1 LNVSEQQA
9 EQTHADGGSV
19 GTEEAVQT
27 SPPDAS
33 APVTA
38 SALETSAAEAP
49 AIAPDHETLPKED
62 APRIES
68 KSEAPKETAKET
80 AKETTKQA
88 PKIDAGR
95 KDAVAIGP
103 TEADAA
109 KMNASFMSGRLLLK
123 SPGKRGWHGAGASAK
138 AESEPGPSVSTQ
150 RGQSGMAA
158 IVALATLAGAISGT
172 LATVAVIHFA
182 ATDAASTNSTAAVEA
197 SVSRIDA
204 DIVALKAGLEHATKT
219 GQTQFNKTNDRLDKV
234 EKAQAEPASKLAKLS
249 EAMDRLRIPPAAAPA
264 TSAAAAP
271 AATTR
276 DITGSVTP
284 SSANAAA
291 GASSAATA
299 PTSPPKSEV
308 ARLPTVDGWTLRDVK
323 HGGALIE
330 GRQGLYEVYAG
341 DPVPGLGKV
350 DAIHKQDGRWV
361 VVTSKGLVVAR

>member
-9 EQTHADGGSV
+9 EQTHDEGGSV
-19 GTEEAVQT
+19 GTEQAVQT
-27 SPPDAS
+27 SPPGAS

-38 SALETSAAEAP
+38 SALETSAVEAP
-49 AIAPDHETLPKED
+49 AIAPDHEAPPKED
-62 APRIES
+62 APKIQNKVESGIES
-68 KSEAPKETAKET
+68 KSEAPKE
-80 AKETTKQA
+80 A

-103 TEADAA
+103 TDADAA

-123 SPGKRGWHGAGASAK
+123 SPGKRGWHGAGAK
-138 AESEPGPSVSTQ
+138 AESEPRPSVSSQ
-150 RGQSGMAA
+150 HRQSGMAA
-158 IVALATLAGAISGT
+158 VVALAALAGAISGT

-182 ATDAASTNSTAAVEA
+182 AADAASTNSTAAVEA

-219 GQTQFNKTNDRLDKV
+219 GQSQFNKTNDRLDKV

-264 TSAAAAP
+264 TAAAATP

-284 SSANAAA
+284 AASSNAPAV
-291 GASSAATA
+291 ASSAATA
-299 PTSPPKSEV
+299 SAPPKTTDV
-308 ARLPTVDGWTLRDVK
+308 ARLPTLEGWTLRDVR

-350 DAIHKQDGRWV
+350 DAIRKQDGRWV
-361 VVTSKGLVVAR
+361 VVTTKGLVVAR

>member
-19 GTEEAVQT
+19 GTEGAVQT

-38 SALETSAAEAP
+38 SALETSAVEAP

-62 APRIES
+62 APKIES
-68 KSEAPKETAKET
+68 KSEAPKETAKE
-80 AKETTKQA
+80 A

-138 AESEPGPSVSTQ
+138 AESEPRPSVSTQ

-182 ATDAASTNSTAAVEA
+182 ASDAASINSTAAVEA

-249 EAMDRLRIPPAAAPA
+249 EAMDRLRIPPATAPA
-264 TSAAAAP
+264 TTAAATP

-299 PTSPPKSEV
+299 STSPPKSEV

-330 GRQGLYEVYAG
+330 GRQGLHEVYAG

-350 DAIHKQDGRWV
+350 DAIRKQDGRWV

>member
-9 EQTHADGGSV
+9 EQTHAEGGSV
-19 GTEEAVQT
+19 GTEQAVQT
-27 SPPDAS
+27 SSPEVS

-38 SALETSAAEAP
+38 SAPETGAVEAP

-62 APRIES
+62 APKMES

-80 AKETTKQA
+80 AKEA
-88 PKIDAGR
+88 PRIDAGR

-123 SPGKRGWHGAGASAK
+123 SPGKRGWHGAGSSTK
-138 AESEPGPSVSTQ
+138 AESEPRPSVSTQ

-158 IVALATLAGAISGT
+158 IVALAALAGAISGT

-219 GQTQFNKTNDRLDKV
+219 GQTQFNKTNDRLDKI

-264 TSAAAAP
+264 TTAAAAP

-276 DITGSVTP
+276 DITGSVAP
-284 SSANAAA
+284 ASANAAA

-299 PTSPPKSEV
+299 PTTAPPKSEV

-350 DAIHKQDGRWV
+350 DAIRKQDGHWV

>member
-1 LNVSEQQA
+1 MENLNVSERQA
-9 EQTHADGGSV
+9 EQTHAEGGSI
-19 GTEEAVQT
+19 GTEPAVQ
-27 SPPDAS
+27 SSLPAAG

-38 SALETSAAEAP
+38 SALESSAVEAP

-62 APRIES
+62 PPKIES
-68 KSEAPKETAKET
+68 KSEAPK
-80 AKETTKQA
+80 
-88 PKIDAGR
+88 IDGIK

-123 SPGKRGWHGAGASAK
+123 SPGKRGWHGAGSSTK
-138 AESEPGPSVSTQ
+138 AESEPRPSVSAQ
-150 RGQSGMAA
+150 RGQSGIAA
-158 IVALATLAGAISGT
+158 IVALAALARAISGT
-172 LATVAVIHFA
+172 LATVGVIRFA
-182 ATDAASTNSTAAVEA
+182 ATDAAGTNGSAAVEA

-204 DIVALKAGLEHATKT
+204 DIVALKAGLDHATKT
-219 GQTQFNKTNDRLDKV
+219 GQSQFNKTNDRLDKI
-234 EKAQAEPASKLAKLS
+234 EKAQTEPASKLAKLS
-249 EAMDRLRIPPAAAPA
+249 EAMDRLRIPPAAAAP
-264 TSAAAAP
+264 AAAAAATS

-284 SSANAAA
+284 ASSSTAAV
-291 GASSAATA
+291 ASSAASA
-299 PTSPPKSEV
+299 PAAPPKTEV

-350 DAIHKQDGRWV
+350 DAIRKQDGRWV

>member
-19 GTEEAVQT
+19 GTEGAVQT
-27 SPPDAS
+27 SSPDAS

-38 SALETSAAEAP
+38 SALETSAVEAP

-62 APRIES
+62 APKIES
-68 KSEAPKETAKET
+68 KSEAPKETANE
-80 AKETTKQA
+80 A

-123 SPGKRGWHGAGASAK
+123 SPGRRGWHGAGTSTK
-138 AESEPGPSVSTQ
+138 AESEPRPSDSTQ
-150 RGQSGMAA
+150 RRQSGMAA
-158 IVALATLAGAISGT
+158 IVALAALAGAISGT

-182 ATDAASTNSTAAVEA
+182 AADAASTNSTAAVEA

-204 DIVALKAGLEHATKT
+204 DIIALKAGLEHATKT
-219 GQTQFNKTNDRLDKV
+219 GQSQFNKTSDRLDKV

-264 TSAAAAP
+264 TTAAATP

-284 SSANAAA
+284 ASSANTAA

-299 PTSPPKSEV
+299 PTVPPKSEV

-350 DAIHKQDGRWV
+350 DAIRKQDGRWV
-361 VVTSKGLVVAR
+361 VVTTKGLVVAR

>member
-9 EQTHADGGSV
+9 EQTHAEGGSV
-19 GTEEAVQT
+19 GTEQAVQT
-27 SPPDAS
+27 SSPESS

-38 SALETSAAEAP
+38 SALETGAVEAP

-62 APRIES
+62 APKMES
-68 KSEAPKETAKET
+68 KSEAPKETAKE
-80 AKETTKQA
+80 A
-88 PKIDAGR
+88 PRIDAGR

-123 SPGKRGWHGAGASAK
+123 SPGKRGWHGAGSSTK
-138 AESEPGPSVSTQ
+138 AESEPRPSVSTQ

-158 IVALATLAGAISGT
+158 IVALAALAGAISGT
-172 LATVAVIHFA
+172 LATVAVIHF

-204 DIVALKAGLEHATKT
+204 DIIALKAGLEHATKT
-219 GQTQFNKTNDRLDKV
+219 DQTQFNKTNDRLDKI

-249 EAMDRLRIPPAAAPA
+249 EAMDRLRIPPGAAPA
-264 TSAAAAP
+264 TTAAATP

-276 DITGSVTP
+276 DITGSVAP
-284 SSANAAA
+284 ASANAAA

-299 PTSPPKSEV
+299 PTAPPKSEV

-350 DAIHKQDGRWV
+350 DAIRKQDGHWV

>member
-9 EQTHADGGSV
+9 EQIHAEGGPV
-19 GTEEAVQT
+19 GAEPAVQAS
-27 SPPDAS
+27 SPEAS

-38 SALETSAAEAP
+38 SALNSSVVEAP
-49 AIAPDHETLPKED
+49 AIAPDHEAPPKAD
-62 APRIES
+62 TPKIES
-68 KSEAPKETAKET
+68 KIESKTENKAG
-80 AKETTKQA
+80 A
-88 PKIDAGR
+88 PKIDGIK

-109 KMNASFMSGRLLLK
+109 KMNASFMSGRLLVM
-123 SPGKRGWHGAGASAK
+123 SPGKRGWQGAGANANAK
-138 AESEPGPSVSTQ
+138 AESEPRPGVSTK
-150 RGQSGMAA
+150 RRQSGMAA
-158 IVALATLAGAISGT
+158 VVALATLAGAISGT
-172 LATVAVIHFA
+172 LATVGVIHFA
-182 ATDAASTNSTAAVEA
+182 AADATSTNDSQAIEA

-219 GQTQFNKTNDRLDKV
+219 GMSQFSKTSDRLDKI

-249 EAMDRLRIPPAAAPA
+249 EAMDRLRIPPAAAA
-264 TSAAAAP
+264 STP
-271 AATTR
+271 AATR

-284 SSANAAA
+284 ASANAV
-291 GASSAATA
+291 ASSAASAPATPTA
-299 PTSPPKSEV
+299 PPKTDI

-323 HGGALIE
+323 NGGALIE

-350 DAIHKQDGRWV
+350 DAIRKQDGRWV